1 MDLDVEAIRE
11 KDVSVI
17 ALRGEIDVYTAPL
30 LRQKIVDLVDE
41 GALNIVVDMEKVD
54 FLDSTGLGVL
64 VEGLKRVKTR
74 GGTLSLVAT
83 QDKILKIF
91 DITGLNKATDVTL
104 KRGIIGS
111 LNLYQWLNQIRNGD
125 QGALRTVVIQLQNE
139 DHTAVVQ
146 EWKLMR
152 ARIIKHVSGPF
163 NAKGTDVA
171 MEELTLAYERL
182 EME

>member
-11 KDVSVI
+11 NGASVI

-74 GGTLSLVAT
+74 GGNLTLVAT

-91 DITGLNKATDVTL
+91 DITGLNKAFPIFSTRDDAL
-104 KRGIIGS
+104 KG
-111 LNLYQWLNQIRNGD
+111 
-125 QGALRTVVIQLQNE
+125 VVAPE
-139 DHTAVVQ
+139 A
-146 EWKLMR
+146 
-152 ARIIKHVSGPF
+152 
-163 NAKGTDVA
+163 
-171 MEELTLAYERL
+171 
-182 EME
+182 

>member
-91 DITGLNKATDVTL
+91 DITGLNKAFP
-104 KRGIIGS
+104 IFGS
-111 LNLYQWLNQIRNGD
+111 RD
-125 QGALRTVVIQLQNE
+125 EALRGS
-139 DHTAVVQ
+139 A
-146 EWKLMR
+146 
-152 ARIIKHVSGPF
+152 SG
-163 NAKGTDVA
+163 A
-171 MEELTLAYERL
+171 
-182 EME
+182 